1 VEYKTR
7 KAMKIVRF
15 LYDNYWDR
23 PYGPVTFNSETTDY
37 EASKT
42 QHYWLR
48 KTYRSTG
55 VANEWLKKRL
65 WVAPRL
71 GVNAFVIDNH
81 NFTNDATLRI
91 QANNVDAW
99 PGLVNVLL
107 PITSDIVVCFW
118 KQTQT
123 YDYWRVSMVDAGNPA
138 GYLQAG
144 RIFLGLYTTLSRSF
158 NTVHPVTYNDPSIK
172 MLSDTRQVSGVSKTQ
187 YKAWAYDFMR
197 INAADALIFQTIWD
211 TIGRFKPYY
220 ICEDP
225 DERHTT
231 THYVHNISSW
241 SIPHVLMDKQF
252 DLGIS
257 VREAK

>member
-1 VEYKTR
+1 
-7 KAMKIVRF
+7 MKIVRF

-48 KTYRSTG
+48 KTYRSAG
-55 VANEWLKKRL
+55 VANEWLKRRL
-65 WVAPRL
+65 YVAPRL

-81 NFTNDATLRI
+81 NFTDDATLRI

-99 PGLVNVLL
+99 DPPTVNVLL
-107 PITSDIVVCFW
+107 PIISGSTKVVCFW
-118 KQTQT
+118 KQTQ
-123 YDYWRVSMVDAGNPA
+123 YYNYWRVSMVDAGNPA

-241 SIPHVLMDKQF
+241 SIPHVLMDEQF
-252 DLGIS
+252 DLSIS